1 MSSTIV
7 RQWHILK
14 LLPPAPRR
22 IDVARLETLLAE
34 LGIVAHRRTIQR
46 DLVDLAHLF
55 PIAVNERSK
64 PYTWRWKDGAV
75 PPFLVLAPA

>member
-1 MSSTIV
+1 MAALLTRVKS
-7 RQWHILK
+7 K
-14 LLPPAPRR
+14 LF
-22 IDVARLETLLAE
+22 
-34 LGIVAHRRTIQR
+34 IVAHRRTIQR